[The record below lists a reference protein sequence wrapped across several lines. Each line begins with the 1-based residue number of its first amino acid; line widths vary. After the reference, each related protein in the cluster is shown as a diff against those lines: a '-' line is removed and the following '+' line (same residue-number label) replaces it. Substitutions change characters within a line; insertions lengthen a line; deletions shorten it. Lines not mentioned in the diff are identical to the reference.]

1 MKFLP
6 TPTSARRHLN
16 GDDALGQGMEAALM
30 IAVFLGIGWLLDRW
44 LDTTPWFML
53 GLVVFA
59 AIGVF
64 VTMKVRYTAR
74 MEVLEQERLERA
86 GAHRHGTGTSP
97 S

>member
-1 MKFLP
+1 
-6 TPTSARRHLN
+6 
-16 GDDALGQGMEAALM
+16 M
-30 IAVFLGIGWLLDRW
+30 IAVFLGVGWLLDRW
-44 LDTTPWFML
+44 LGTTPWFML

-59 AIGVF
+59 AVGVF

-86 GAHRHGTGTSP
+86 GAHRHGTGTWP